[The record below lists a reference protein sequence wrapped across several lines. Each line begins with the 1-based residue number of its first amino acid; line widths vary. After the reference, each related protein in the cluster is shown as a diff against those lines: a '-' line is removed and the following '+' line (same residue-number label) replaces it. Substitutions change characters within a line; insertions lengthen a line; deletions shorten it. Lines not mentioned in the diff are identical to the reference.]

1 MGVIYQ
7 ALYRKYRPR
16 TFDEVCGQEHITET
30 LKAQV
35 ASGRLSHAY
44 LFVGTR
50 GTGKTSCAKILAK
63 AVNCLHPV
71 DGNPCGECAACRG
84 IDDGSVLDV
93 VEIDA
98 ASNNGVENVR
108 ALREEAVFSPAS
120 VRMRVYIIDEVHM
133 LSTAAFNA
141 LLKILEEPPEHLM
154 FILAT
159 TELRKVPGTI
169 LSRCQRYSFRRLD
182 ADVIAKRLNYIA
194 AREGFKLTEGGS
206 ALIARLADGG
216 MRDAISLLD
225 QCSGAQVIDEDS
237 VTESLGLAGGRR
249 TAELLDAAARHDAR
263 AALDTFAAL
272 WRDGKDPAVL
282 LSDLCALM
290 RDVLMLSVAPKGGR
304 ELLSGAYDD
313 ATLKKFAKSFTKAE
327 LLRAMERVQDA
338 IVSLRDNP
346 SPRTAVELCLVSLCD
361 LTLCDGLPELRARVS
376 RLESGAVQPRRA
388 QEPEDSHAEAAAEE
402 ADGAPDVG
410 AEPIEE
416 GWEEERPPFPDEPPF
431 DMNAAPPFER
441 GDEPPWA
448 EEPKSTAQEPK
459 TAVPEPK
466 SATMEPDMPAPP
478 PQEAEEGPEGAKM
491 EETAQVISSGPARLS
506 WDAVVERLKGR
517 VPVGYINLLTD
528 PLQVSGSFTPEGLRV
543 AIAKGFASNMLS
555 KPDMIEKFRAVA
567 AEVAGESVAVKV
579 TEMDSD
585 EKIATRS
592 IEELRRFKEVKFT

>member
-1 MGVIYQ
+1 MSYM
-7 ALYRKYRPR
+7 ALYRKFRPSE
-16 TFDEVCGQEHITET
+16 FSEVRGQDHIVTT
-30 LKAQV
+30 LKNQIKADRI
-35 ASGRLSHAY
+35 GHAY
-44 LFVGTR
+44 LFCGTR
-50 GTGKTSCAKILAK
+50 GTGKTTVAKIFAK
-63 AVNCLHPV
+63 AVNCEHPV

-84 IDDGSVLDV
+84 IDEGSVLDV

-120 VRMRVYIIDEVHM
+120 VKKRVYIIDEVHM

-225 QCSGAQVIDEDS
+225 QCSGTQVIDEDS

-249 TAELLDAAARHDAR
+249 TAELLSAAARHDAKS
-263 AALDTFAAL
+263 ALDAFAAL

-290 RDVLMLSVAPKGGR
+290 RDVLVLSVAPKGGR

-313 ATLKKFAKSFTKAE
+313 ATLKKFARSFTKAE
-327 LLRAMERVQDA
+327 LLRAMERVQEA

-376 RLESGAVQPRRA
+376 RLEAGAANAPAAPASQPENAPA
-388 QEPEDSHAEAAAEE
+388 QDKGPEKAAAAKEPPQAAREGYIALAEE
-402 ADGAPDVG
+402 
-410 AEPIEE
+410 
-416 GWEEERPPFPDEPPF
+416 EEERPPFPDEPP
-431 DMNAAPPFER
+431 PER
-441 GDEPPWA
+441 RYEDAGAPPWA
-448 EEPKSTAQEPK
+448 QEEEPPQRAEKAAERTEKAQEP
-459 TAVPEPK
+459 TYAAE
-466 SATMEPDMPAPP
+466 AAPAPEDGCAP
-478 PQEAEEGPEGAKM
+478 AGDVSEEEGARV
-491 EETAQVISSGPARLS
+491 TASGPC
-506 WDAVVERLKGR
+506 WDDVVSHLKGR
-517 VPVGYINLLTD
+517 VPVGYWNLLTD
-528 PLQVSGSFTPEGLRV
+528 PLQVRGEFTDAGLHV
-543 AIAKGFASNMLS
+543 AIAKGFAANMLT
-555 KPDMIEKFRAVA
+555 KPDMMDKFRAAA
-567 AEVAGESVAVKV
+567 AEIMGHGVPVNV